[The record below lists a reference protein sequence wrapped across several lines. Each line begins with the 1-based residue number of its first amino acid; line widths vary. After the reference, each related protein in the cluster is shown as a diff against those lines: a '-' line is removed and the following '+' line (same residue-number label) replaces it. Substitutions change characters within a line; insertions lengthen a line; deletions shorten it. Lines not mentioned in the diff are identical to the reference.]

1 MCIRDSH
8 LTVGEDDHWYNGF
21 NQRGDYGPTKTGA
34 ETIPPIITRG
44 VLLDIAGYKGVD
56 HVDANYGITIDDIIG
71 CAEWELSLIHILLSQ
86 EHAQERS
93 G

>member
-1 MCIRDSH
+1 MVNDKLGKVLLVVMDRRLDRHICH

-56 HVDANYGITIDDIIG
+56 HVDAN
-71 CAEWELSLIHILLSQ
+71 
-86 EHAQERS
+86 
-93 G
+93 